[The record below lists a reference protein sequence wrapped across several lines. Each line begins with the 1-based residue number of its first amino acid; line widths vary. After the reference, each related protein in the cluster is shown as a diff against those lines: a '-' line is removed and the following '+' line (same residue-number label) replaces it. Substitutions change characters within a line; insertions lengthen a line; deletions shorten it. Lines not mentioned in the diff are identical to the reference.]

1 MKITKLIIVL
11 LLFPLAKIFAQDSL
25 YTFSNLYFSLR
36 SANGGL
42 TLQKNFPRQSPSIKD
57 ATEYDYCEGDEKN
70 DNYLAEIRTYDC
82 RDKLK
87 FTAETEK
94 EKFFKSYIR
103 DLYAHHSEPSDT
115 LSTFRNMS
123 CLIGHGNYVSGV
135 MHGSKKQ
142 AYKFIV
148 FFYKDIIFEITI
160 SDTKK
165 NLEKTYAEFFTRFEL
180 I

>member
-1 MKITKLIIVL
+1 MKTTKLIIVL

-25 YTFSNLYFSLR
+25 YTFSKLCFSLR

-70 DNYLAEIRTYDC
+70 ENYFAEIRIYDC
-82 RDKLK
+82 REKLK
-87 FTAETEK
+87 LNAEPEK
-94 EKFFKSYIR
+94 EKFFRNYIH
-103 DLYAHHSEPSDT
+103 DVYTHHEEPSDT
-115 LSTFRNMS
+115 TSTFRNGP
-123 CLIGHGNYVSGV
+123 CIIGHGNYVSGAL
-135 MHGSKKQ
+135 HGNKKQ
-142 AYKFIV
+142 VYKFIV
-148 FFYKDIIFEITI
+148 FFYKDIIFEVTI